1 MNCDV
6 LLWLD
11 KGKRHNTYIAPLA
24 ATAASIAL
32 FVTGWGGR
40 AAYRL

>member
-1 MNCDV
+1 LGVQPYIDSTKVCTR
-6 LLWLD
+6 

-32 FVTGWGGR
+32 FVTG
-40 AAYRL
+40 